1 MSIKNK
7 FKRLIFLPQSVYNYI
22 SVLNTRSGEFQIRL
36 QAENRK
42 SIPKARLC
50 KNGNL
55 NLNAESKDSKVVAFP
70 SFRGASLACAA

>member
-50 KNGNL
+50 KNGT
-55 NLNAESKDSKVVAFP
+55 
-70 SFRGASLACAA
+70 

>member
-55 NLNAESKDSKVVAFP
+55 NLNAESNDSKVIAFP
-70 SFRGASLACAA
+70 SNRMASVACAA